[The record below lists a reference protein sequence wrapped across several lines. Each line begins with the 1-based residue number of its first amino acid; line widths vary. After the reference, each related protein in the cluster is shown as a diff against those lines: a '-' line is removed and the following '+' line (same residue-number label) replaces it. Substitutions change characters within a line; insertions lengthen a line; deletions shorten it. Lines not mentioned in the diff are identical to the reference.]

1 MLLQV
6 ELSSEFK
13 RYTVTSSLP
22 VSNYNFFISGAVSV
36 SSRNKK
42 SPAAKDAAGSGVSDG
57 PKVRNGSSDAS
68 EIGGGG
74 NDYSSGDE
82 PADPRQE
89 RPKTSPKLPRQRDLP
104 IANAT
109 NATLTSEASA
119 VDPQNATA
127 GGPADNVTHGA
138 GNRAADFRNR
148 AADFRGGADNHTAP
162 VWNSTQAGS
171 PNTEEKVVP
180 PPRGNNKMAAQQ
192 FPNQTLLPPGLD
204 RRILAS
210 ALHKLSR
217 LNLDLSSTLK

>member
-1 MLLQV
+1 MATAD
-6 ELSSEFK
+6 ELSPLRGK
-13 RYTVTSSLP
+13 RVILADHLPGSRTALRDMVSLLGATS
-22 VSNYNFFISGAVSV
+22 
-36 SSRNKK
+36 
-42 SPAAKDAAGSGVSDG
+42 
-57 PKVRNGSSDAS
+57 
-68 EIGGGG
+68 
-74 NDYSSGDE
+74 
-82 PADPRQE
+82 
-89 RPKTSPKLPRQRDLP
+89 

-148 AADFRGGADNHTAP
+148 AADFRGGADNYTAP
-162 VWNSTQAGS
+162 IWNSTQAGS